1 MKKVFGILCL
11 LLLIAGIAYSQSEY
25 VPYSYRFSQKFNPDL
40 YSTKTRE
47 HTSLKPF
54 FSDSLLKRHYDSLMN
69 YGSDSASHSW
79 GYRKLLTEHLIGIKN
94 PGSAFYADLLP
105 DFTVGNDFSNSL
117 ATHIASLGV
126 QIGGNIGDKFSYYA
140 SGYQSS
146 AVVPNYLSTYI
157 TQVGIVPG
165 QAYA

>member
-1 MKKVFGILCL
+1 MKKVFSILFL
-11 LLLIAGIAYSQSEY
+11 LSIACVAYPQSY
-25 VPYSYRFSQKFNPDL
+25 VPYSYQFLQKFNPDL

-54 FSDSLLKRHYDSLMN
+54 FIDSLLKRRYDSLMS
-69 YGSDSASHSW
+69 YGSDTNSHSW
-79 GYRKLLTEHLIGIKN
+79 GYRKLFTEHLIDVKN
-94 PGSAFYADLLP
+94 SGSTFYADLLP
-105 DFTVGNDFSNSL
+105 DFMIGNDFSNSL
-117 ATHIASLGV
+117 ATHIASLGLQV
-126 QIGGNIGDKFSYYA
+126 GGNIGDKFSWYA

-165 QAYA
+165 QAYAK